1 MPNNPESEAQ
11 NEVQF
16 GMTDC
21 AAYRTQNWVTR
32 AGRPLCAEPLG
43 GVLNAGQGGPPD
55 HVASDQLAADL
66 SGRYGPFALQFTGQ
80 HTGTVKLDGT
90 VYDCTPSGSAD
101 TSKEAGGVLRRF
113 CRDPET
119 SEIVAHHDLL
129 YLHKWARRRKFS
141 TALWDEIKPYYQK
154 SGVARIELFASLDD
168 GGFVWARAG
177 YSWDPEVSRLEKSLA
192 SVRRAAEQMES
203 SPAMTPADRALLRAV
218 IDSVHP
224 YVDDLP
230 SPQQLAM
237 LSTDDSPN
245 LGRNLMR
252 QAQWYGVLYL

>member
-1 MPNNPESEAQ
+1 
-11 NEVQF
+11 
-16 GMTDC
+16 
-21 AAYRTQNWVTR
+21 
-32 AGRPLCAEPLG
+32 
-43 GVLNAGQGGPPD
+43 
-55 HVASDQLAADL
+55 
-66 SGRYGPFALQFTGQ
+66 LQFTGQ

-101 TSKEAGGVLRRF
+101 TGKRAGGVLRRF

-129 YLHKWARRRKFS
+129 YLEKWARRRKFS

-154 SGVARIELFASLDD
+154 SGVARIELLASLDD

-177 YSWDPEVSRLEKSLA
+177 YSWNPEVSRLEKSLA
-192 SVRRAAEQMES
+192 SVRGAAERVAAAAS
-203 SPAMTPADRALLRAV
+203 TTPADRMLLRAV
-218 IDSVHP
+218 IDSLHP

-245 LGRNLMR
+245 LGRILMR
-252 QAQWYGVLYL
+252 QAEWYGVMYL